1 MVLGCLGDKN
11 DIWKVARYFAS
22 RQLLMTRFD
31 RDEMHGQI
39 GIKHGLQHTIEY
51 KQTSVFFKNIDDK
64 LIIHPSF
71 GIWVSTQ

>member
-1 MVLGCLGDKN
+1 
-11 DIWKVARYFAS
+11 
-22 RQLLMTRFD
+22 MTRFD
-31 RDEMHGQI
+31 RDEMNGQI
-39 GIKHGLQHTIEY
+39 GIKHGLQHTIEF